1 MANLLFSQLA
11 DGTKVD
17 LSQDTLQVD
26 GASAFDAMLV
36 EKKNSVQF
44 EINNKTVTFTG
55 WSVDKLTTSLVTFID
70 NSELIMGDNLVANAD
85 DGGAQA
91 INSSAPGAAQNDQF
105 WGLGGND
112 TLSGGAGRDRL
123 LGNGGDDTLNGGIGD
138 DLLDGGAGD
147 DIIDAGIGKDLVRI
161 ISLDAGK
168 DDVQG
173 GEGDD
178 KILYQNATAKSK
190 LTLDGGGNNDRVVGG
205 DGKDRLL
212 GGAGTD
218 QIVGNDGDDLVVG
231 GAGNDKLTGGAG
243 RDTFRI
249 GAGEAGASPPLCDT
263 VTDFIS
269 RTDVLDLV
277 MAGSAANY
285 VEGKI
290 KTDNFND
297 AIAHA
302 RDLMDDNS
310 AHNLVFIA
318 GLNDGWVFGDIDVA
332 DDEPDTAVFL
342 QNKGD
347 LSNMRFEDIV

>member
-1 MANLLFSQLA
+1 MLA
-11 DGTKVD
+11 
-17 LSQDTLQVD
+17 
-26 GASAFDAMLV
+26 
-36 EKKNSVQF
+36 EKKNSLEF
-44 EINNKTVTFTG
+44 EINNKTITFTG
-55 WSVDKLTTSLVTFID
+55 WSMDKLTTTLVSFID
-70 NSELIMGDNLVANAD
+70 SSELIMGDNLVAKAA

-91 INSSAPGAAQNDQF
+91 INSSAPGAPNNDQF

-123 LGNGGDDTLNGGIGD
+123 LGNDGDDTLNGGIGD
-138 DLLDGGAGD
+138 DLLDGGADD
-147 DIIDAGIGKDLVRI
+147 DIIDAGAGNDLVRI
-161 ISLDAGK
+161 LSPDAGK

-173 GEGDD
+173 GEGND

-205 DGKDRLL
+205 NGKDRLL

-218 QIVGNDGDDLVVG
+218 QIVGNDGDDLIIG
-231 GAGNDKLTGGAG
+231 GAGNDKLTGGG
-243 RDTFRI
+243 GVDTFRI

-269 RTDVLDLV
+269 KTDFLDLV
-277 MAGSAANY
+277 LAGTAANY
-285 VEGKI
+285 VEDRI

-297 AIAHA
+297 AIAKA

-310 AHNLVFIA
+310 AHDLVFIA

-342 QNKGD
+342 EHKGD
-347 LSNMRFEDIV
+347 LSNMRFQDTV